1 MIFSVHIPVLLNE
14 VIEYLNLKPGDN
26 FIDCTFGEGGHSFAI
41 WEKIKPNGKILGI
54 DWDEKIIERLELNDK
69 RQEVGENLILENDN
83 YGNLKNIVEKH
94 NFEPVNGI
102 LLDLG
107 MSSWDVEES
116 GRGFSFLK
124 DEALDMRYSQKQALT
139 AKEIVNYW
147 PEDDLENIFK
157 EYGEEKWARKIAGR
171 IIEAR
176 KEEKIITTKKL
187 VDVIGSA
194 IPFRFRDRR
203 IHFATRV
210 FQALRI
216 ATNGEIENLKKGLA
230 SAAEILFPGGKIAA
244 ISFHS
249 LEDRVVKNFFRDK
262 GKERI
267 LKILT
272 KKPIAATEEEI
283 SSNPRSR
290 SAKLRVAEKIVNR

>member
-1 MIFSVHIPVLLNE
+1 VHIPVLLNE

-26 FIDCTFGEGGHSFAI
+26 FIDCTIGEGGHSFAI

-283 SSNPRSR
+283 SLNPRSR
-290 SAKLRVAEKIVNR
+290 SAKLRVAEKLANSQ